1 MDGSTQQYDVCVIGS
16 GPAGGVLAKELAESG
31 AKVVMLEA
39 GRQPDPEEFHYHAWP
54 YDFPDRKVPG
64 AGYPREQV
72 EAIRYEDCD
81 DVRVDR
87 LRAVGGRSIHWN
99 AVCLRFAE
107 RDFRERSLN
116 GVEDDWPLSYA
127 DLAPHY
133 SHVEK
138 MIGVTGSLEHLDIL
152 PDGDFL
158 PPLKLRCTEQVIKR
172 AAARMGIPLIPTR
185 KALVTQPFEGRPPCH
200 YCGHCMRGC
209 DVGAIFSTA
218 VTMLPKA
225 QKTGNFTLLTNSIA
239 REILVDQRGR
249 ARAVSIVDATTRK
262 ETEVRARIFAVCC
275 GAVESPRLLLNSRSP
290 QFPDGIANS
299 SGVVGRYLTGH
310 SGATIFAYLNDF
322 VGTRPV
328 NTDGALDH
336 AIIPR
341 FNHLGGKKL
350 GYVGGWHYQLNYAG
364 FMFPY
369 QAEQLKGMGA
379 SFKEQVRSLQPG
391 FVHFGSICK
400 SLSRP
405 ENYVAVDRTKVDAW
419 GVPIPVVHFR
429 FCDNDRALYRD
440 SIERAKQIMAAAGSR
455 NEFVTSEEPAGL
467 ASHEAGTTR
476 MGNDPR
482 TSVVNSFCQAH
493 DVKNLFV
500 LSGSCFTTMP
510 EKNPTHTIMALS
522 VRAARYITNEVR
534 NQRIET

>member
-1 MDGSTQQYDVCVIGS
+1 MDSSTQQYDVCVIGS

-31 AKVVMLEA
+31 AKVVMIEA
-39 GRQPDPEEFHYHAWP
+39 GKHTAPEEFHYHAWP
-54 YDFPDRKVPG
+54 YDFPDRKIPG
-64 AGYPREQV
+64 PGYPPEQV
-72 EAIRYEDCD
+72 DAIRYEDCD

-116 GVEDDWPLSYA
+116 GVEDDWPLSYT

-158 PPLKLRCTEQVIKR
+158 PPLKLRCTEEVIKR

-239 REILVDQRGR
+239 RAILVNQQGR
-249 ARAVSIVDATTRK
+249 ARAVSIVDATTKK
-262 ETEVRARIFAVCC
+262 EREVRARIFAVCC
-275 GAVESPRLLLNSRSP
+275 GAVESPRLLLNSRSAL
-290 QFPDGIANS
+290 FPDGIANS
-299 SGVVGRYLTGH
+299 SGLVGRYFTGH
-310 SGATIFAYLNDF
+310 SGATIFGYLNDF

-336 AIIPR
+336 ALIPR

-369 QAEQLKGMGA
+369 QAEHLKGIGA

-400 SLSRP
+400 SLTSP
-405 ENYVAVDRTKVDAW
+405 ENYVAVDRAKVDAW
-419 GVPIPVVHFR
+419 GIPIPVVHFR
-429 FCDNDRALYRD
+429 FCDNDRALYKD
-440 SIERAKQIMAAAGSR
+440 SIARAQEILTAAGSQ
-455 NEFVTSEEPAGL
+455 NVFVTGEEPAGL

-482 TSVVNSFCQAH
+482 TSVVNSYCQTH

-500 LSGSCFTTMP
+500 LSGSSFTTMP

-522 VRAARYITNEVR
+522 VRAARYIANEER
-534 NQRIET
+534 NRT